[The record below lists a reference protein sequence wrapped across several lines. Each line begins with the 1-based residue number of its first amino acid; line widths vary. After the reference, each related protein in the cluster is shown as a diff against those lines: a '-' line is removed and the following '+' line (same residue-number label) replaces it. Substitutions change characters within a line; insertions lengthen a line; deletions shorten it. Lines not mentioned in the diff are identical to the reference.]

1 MEELSMCPGMG
12 PTKVKNLH
20 DVFRAPFDPTKRK
33 APRADSKI
41 TDFPLV
47 AVKKRRKEKEPEEE
61 EEAEE
66 PEYADEGRENE
77 KEKGKE
83 KKKEQDKEKGAE

>member
-61 EEAEE
+61 EAEE
-66 PEYADEGRENE
+66 NEHEGGENE